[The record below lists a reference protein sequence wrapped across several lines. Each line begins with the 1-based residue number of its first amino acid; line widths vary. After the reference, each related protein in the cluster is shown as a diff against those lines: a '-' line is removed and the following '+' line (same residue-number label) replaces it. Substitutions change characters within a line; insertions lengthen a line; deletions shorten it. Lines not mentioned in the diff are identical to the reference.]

1 MPKASEHSSRTIQ
14 KRLIIGDS
22 GAGKTSSLASLVKA
36 GYKLRIYDFDN
47 LLDPLMNNIKRVCP
61 DKLDNVE
68 FMSFRDK
75 LKATPLGPVVAGTP
89 TAFVDSLKA
98 LDKWEDGSR
107 PSEWGSEYV
116 AVIDSH
122 TLQAQAAY
130 LWARGLQ
137 GASGI
142 PEGVAT
148 RGVDPRNIFF
158 TAQRAVM
165 NCISM
170 LTSPDFNANVLV
182 LAHVKYMEHDG
193 VTKGFPNSIGAAIS
207 PEIPSYFSSVTLAT
221 KNESGQRVLRT
232 RSTRMIDLK
241 DSRAFDP
248 AFATELP
255 MDTGLATLFQ

>member
-22 GAGKTSSLASLVKA
+22 GAGKTSSLTSLVKA

-47 LLDPLMNNIKRVCP
+47 LLDPLMNNIRRTCP
-61 DKLDNVE
+61 ESLDNVE
-68 FMSFRDK
+68 FMAFRDK
-75 LKATPLGPVVAGTP
+75 LKTTEFGPIIEGTP
-89 TAFVDSLKA
+89 RAFVDSLKA
-98 LDKWEDGSR
+98 LDKWEDGSK
-107 PSEWGSEYV
+107 PSEWGPEYV

-122 TLQAQAAY
+122 TLQARAAY
-130 LWARGLQ
+130 FWARGLQ

-142 PEGVAT
+142 PEGIAT
-148 RGVDPRNIFF
+148 KGVSPQSIFF
-158 TAQRAVM
+158 TAQQAIM

-170 LTSPDFNANVLV
+170 LTSADFHANVVV
-182 LAHVKYMEHDG
+182 LAHIDYMEHDG
-193 VTKGFPNSIGAAIS
+193 VTKGFPKTLGKAIS
-207 PEIPSYFSSVTLAT
+207 TAIPAYFASITLAT

-248 AFATELP
+248 AFASELP